1 MKQKDT
7 KQTRIAADTPLLFL
21 YFIAACVYISLA
33 LTLNVGE
40 WLLATVSL
48 AFCLIGTAVLA
59 RIAGSFKRVLGYSM
73 IILIFVFFGG
83 SLLPV
88 GLLAAF
94 TSAVCVYTY
103 LLLRRPSPFLWGIG
117 AVPLVI
123 SVLVVKSMLAAILSL
138 APLPCAL
145 LLAYSVKK
153 GFDRVRSVCYL
164 SFGICLPIV
173 LCFIAAINS
182 IYGEV
187 SFAVAK
193 SLIDALREQIVLTLS
208 AVSDQMTELVDLGSA
223 DMSSYIVS
231 AVNAAFNLLPA
242 ILITLANLIAY
253 MIHSAFLSIYCK
265 DEETRTSALPMLAF
279 DMSLTSAIV
288 FILSLICALALVSDS
303 TALWRTAAE
312 NMLVILAPGLILTAL
327 GALRM
332 LTSIKGPSCL
342 GTLVYLFVI
351 FMLVSFSL
359 PAILITATAGAVV
372 IILAHV
378 SKKGKSHN
386 SDD

>member
-1 MKQKDT
+1 M
-7 KQTRIAADTPLLFL
+7 AAHTPLLYL
-21 YFIAACVYISLA
+21 YFIAACVYISLI

-40 WLLATVSL
+40 WLIAAVSL
-48 AFCLIGTAVLA
+48 AFCVIGTSVLA
-59 RIAGSFKRVLGYSM
+59 KIAGSFKRVLGYST
-73 IILIFVFFGG
+73 IILILVFFGG

-94 TSAVCVYTY
+94 TSAVCVYAY
-103 LLLRRPSPFLWGIG
+103 LLTARPSPFLWGLG
-117 AVPLVI
+117 AVAPVI
-123 SVLVVKSMLAAILSL
+123 CALAAKSVPAAILAL

-153 GFDRVRSVCYL
+153 CFDRVRSVCYVSL
-164 SFGICLPIV
+164 GICLPVVI
-173 LCFIAAINS
+173 CFVMAVNLL
-182 IYGEV
+182 YGEV
-187 SFAVAK
+187 SFEGARA
-193 SLIDALREQIVLTLS
+193 LIDALREQTVLTLN
-208 AVSDQMTELVDLGSA
+208 AVSKQMTELVDIGSS

-242 ILITLANLIAY
+242 ILITVSNLIGY
-253 MIHSAFLSIYCK
+253 MIHSAYLSIHCK
-265 DEETRTSALPMLAF
+265 DEQTRKAALPMLAF

-288 FILSLICALALVSDS
+288 FILSLVCALALVSDG

-312 NMLVILAPGLILTAL
+312 NMLMILVPGLILTAL
-327 GALRM
+327 GALRL

-351 FMLVSFSL
+351 FMLVTFSL

-378 SKKGKSHN
+378 SKKRRSK
-386 SDD
+386 D